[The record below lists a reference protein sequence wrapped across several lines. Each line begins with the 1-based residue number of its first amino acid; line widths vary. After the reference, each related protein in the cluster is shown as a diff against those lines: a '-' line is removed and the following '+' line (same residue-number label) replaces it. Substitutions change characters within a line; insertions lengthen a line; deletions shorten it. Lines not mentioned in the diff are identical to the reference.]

1 MSEAIDF
8 LRSLEELNRWS
19 NKYVV
24 LDCPTDMAKDIVVSH
39 VRDVALG
46 KRTYHYL
53 LSGLIMDDRWESE
66 VIEYGAINIT
76 GFRIVDATR
85 PYVKDFLAGWHRL
98 DPATSQGA
106 GRESISA
113 QAALM
118 YDAVFVLVE
127 AFNKFL
133 RKKPDRSNVRRTGI
147 PGSSQITNGTRSL
160 DCNSSRGWVTP
171 FEYGDKISRLLRKVE
186 IEGLTGEIRFN
197 DDGRRHNYTLHVVEM
212 TVNSAMVKVAEWTDE
227 AGFQAIAAKY
237 IRLRPHAEIEKNK
250 TYIVTTIV
258 EEPYIMRKK
267 SETGELLTGN
277 DSYEGY
283 CKDLADLIAKKL
295 GITYELRIVKDGKY
309 GMENPD
315 VPGGWDGMVGELIRK
330 EADIAIAPMTITSE
344 RERVIDFSKPFMSLG
359 ISIMIKKPIK
369 QKPGVFSFL
378 NPLSKEIWVC
388 VIFSYIGVSI
398 VLFTVS
404 RFSPYEWRVLT
415 LSSSTDSTM
424 AARNDPTLQ
433 HPHGSQG
440 SPHVPTSSMANDF
453 SIINSLWFALAAFMQ
468 QGCDISPRSISG
480 RIVGSVWWFFTLI
493 LISSYTANLAAF
505 LTVERMVAPIN
516 SPEDLASQT
525 EVQYGTLSH
534 GSTWDFFRKSQISL
548 YSKMWEFMNSRK
560 HVFVKTYDEGIR
572 RVRTSKGKYALLIES
587 PKNEYINEREP
598 CDTMKVGRNLD
609 AKGFGVAT
617 PLGSPLKD
625 PINLAVLSL
634 KENGELTKLVNRWWY
649 DRTECRHGDKQD
661 ATRNE
666 LSLSNVAGIFYIL
679 IGGLLLALA
688 VALLEFCYKSH
699 TEATRAKIP
708 LSDAMKAK
716 ARLTIGGG
724 RDFDNGR
731 YYAPANAIGNT
742 EGDQVHS
749 NTHTQV

>member
-1 MSEAIDF
+1 
-8 LRSLEELNRWS
+8 
-19 NKYVV
+19 
-24 LDCPTDMAKDIVVSH
+24 
-39 VRDVALG
+39 
-46 KRTYHYL
+46 
-53 LSGLIMDDRWESE
+53 
-66 VIEYGAINIT
+66 
-76 GFRIVDATR
+76 
-85 PYVKDFLAGWHRL
+85 
-98 DPATSQGA
+98 
-106 GRESISA
+106 
-113 QAALM
+113 
-118 YDAVFVLVE
+118 
-127 AFNKFL
+127 
-133 RKKPDRSNVRRTGI
+133 
-147 PGSSQITNGTRSL
+147 
-160 DCNSSRGWVTP
+160 
-171 FEYGDKISRLLRKVE
+171 
-186 IEGLTGEIRFN
+186 
-197 DDGRRHNYTLHVVEM
+197 
-212 TVNSAMVKVAEWTDE
+212 
-227 AGFQAIAAKY
+227 
-237 IRLRPHAEIEKNK
+237 
-250 TYIVTTIV
+250 
-258 EEPYIMRKK
+258 
-267 SETGELLTGN
+267 
-277 DSYEGY
+277 
-283 CKDLADLIAKKL
+283 
-295 GITYELRIVKDGKY
+295 
-309 GMENPD
+309 
-315 VPGGWDGMVGELIRK
+315 
-330 EADIAIAPMTITSE
+330 MTITSE

-415 LSSSTDSTM
+415 LSSSADSTM
-424 AARNDPTLQ
+424 AGRNDPTLQ

-440 SPHVPTSSMANDF
+440 SPHMPTSSMANDF

-661 ATRNE
+661 ASRNE

-731 YYAPANAIGNT
+731 WYGL
-742 EGDQVHS
+742 QS
-749 NTHTQV
+749 